1 MTTYRGN
8 SGVLKLA
15 TNAVAELTGFTI
27 STTIG
32 MLDDTAQGDTA
43 RTHMDDG
50 LPDFSGSMRGHYY
63 PGDTSGQGAVVEG
76 AELAGEFSPIG
87 TTNGLVKLSGNIIIT
102 GMTITSDNGA
112 VVGFEATF
120 QGTGGLTRGTHSA

>member
-8 SGVLKLA
+8 AGVLKVA

-32 MLDDTAQGDTA
+32 MLDDTAQGDAA

-50 LPDFSGSMRGHYY
+50 LPDFSGTLRGHYF
-63 PGDTSGQGAVVEG
+63 PTDTAQTAIVEG
-76 AELAGEFSPIG
+76 ADLALEASPIG
-87 TTNGLVKLSGNIIIT
+87 TTTGLVKLTGNIIIT
-102 GMTITSDNGA
+102 GLTITSNNGE
-112 VVGFEATF
+112 VVGFEASF
-120 QGTGGLTRGTHSA
+120 QGTGGLTRGTHS

>member
-27 STTIG
+27 QTTIG
-32 MLDDTAQGDTA
+32 MLDDTVQGDTA

-50 LPDFSGSMRGHYY
+50 LPDFSGSGRGHYF
-63 PGDTSGQGAVVEG
+63 PGDTNGQAVVIEG
-76 AELAGEFSPIG
+76 AELAGEFAPIG
-87 TTNGLVKLSGNIIIT
+87 TTAGLVKLTGDIIVT
-102 GMTITSDNGA
+102 GVTITSENA
-112 VVGFEATF
+112 SIVSFEFTF
-120 QGTGGLTRGTHSA
+120 QGTGGLTRGTHS